1 MTVKLKLFTTV
12 AAFVF
17 IICAMFLATLF
28 ATNGQKDDGLVINL
42 AGRQRML
49 SQKMTKEILTY
60 ELLRQQTD
68 AIPVAQA
75 GVIKNTLSIFDTTL
89 NALINGGNAPTGL
102 DMTKTEFK
110 PMPRA
115 TEPALS
121 QLQKV
126 QKLWTPFKQNME
138 KVITSATP
146 QKEAMDDISN
156 SNLAILKS
164 MTTAVGL
171 LQDQSEERV
180 SSLLTRQVIA
190 IILGVGVMIFAV
202 FTVLNIIKRLRL
214 IEEFTEK
221 LGNGNLTATS
231 NITGTDELGQIGKKL
246 DSMTQ
251 NIHSVVAEIVSGAQN
266 IDQEATGVSN
276 VADDLFSQT
285 TQVAEKVSSVSA
297 AAEEMSITMT
307 NVSESSTHI
316 RTQMNQVSDLT
327 RASSENIGTIARAT
341 DELNS
346 TVAEIS
352 ANTEKARSVSAA
364 AVDNVNTATSRVD
377 ELGIAASEISKV
389 IDVIVEIAEQTKLLA
404 LNATIEAARAGEAG
418 KGFAVVANEVKELA
432 AQTNR
437 ATQEISEKV
446 GTMQTST
453 DNTINE
459 ITQISSIIN
468 EINEIVVT
476 IAGAVEEQSVTT
488 QDIAHNV
495 SGALDGI
502 QDVSGNTES
511 ATDGVADITS
521 NVSQA
526 AVAATEVAESISEVT
541 TASESIHNAGAELK
555 EKAEVLGSVSGNLQS
570 IVKQFKI

>member
-12 AAFVF
+12 AAFII
-17 IICAMFLATLF
+17 IICAMFLATLT
-28 ATNGQKDDGLVINL
+28 ATNGQKHDGSVINL

-49 SQKMTKEILTY
+49 SQKMTKEILTF
-60 ELLRQQTD
+60 ELMRQQSQE
-68 AIPVAQA
+68 IPEKQA
-75 GVIKNTLSIFDTTL
+75 ATIKNTLTVFDETL
-89 NALINGGNAPTGL
+89 NALISGGNAPTGL
-102 DMTKTEFK
+102 DMSNTEFNSL
-110 PMPRA
+110 PQA

-121 QLQKV
+121 QLKEV
-126 QKLWTPFKQNME
+126 QNLWAPFKQNIE
-138 KVITSATP
+138 TIITSQVE
-146 QKEAMDDISN
+146 QKEAVGHITLN
-156 SNLAILKS
+156 NLAILKS
-164 MTTAVGL
+164 MNTAVGM
-171 LQDQSEERV
+171 LQSQSEKRV
-180 SSLLTRQVIA
+180 SSLLFKQMIA
-190 IILGVGVMIFAV
+190 IALGLGVMIFAV
-202 FTVLNIIKRLRL
+202 LTVLSIVRRLGL
-214 IEEFTEK
+214 IETFAEK
-221 LGNGNLTATS
+221 LGDGNLTAVS
-231 NITGTDELGQIGKKL
+231 NITGTDELGQIGTKL
-246 DSMTQ
+246 DSMTH
-251 NIHSVVAEIVSGAQN
+251 NIHGVVSEIVSGARE
-266 IDQEATGVSN
+266 IDQEATGVSET
-276 VADDLFSQT
+276 ADDLFSQT
-285 TQVAEKVSSVSA
+285 TQVAEKVASVSA

-316 RTQMNQVSDLT
+316 KSQMNQVSDLT
-327 RASSENIGTIARAT
+327 QASSDNIGTIARAT

-346 TVAEIS
+346 TVTEIS

-502 QDVSGNTES
+502 QDVSGNTAS
-511 ATDGVADITS
+511 ASDGVADITS

-526 AVAATEVAESISEVT
+526 AIAATEVAESISEVT
-541 TASESIHNAGAELK
+541 TASESIHNAGAGLK
-555 EKAEVLGSVSGNLQS
+555 DKAKKLGDVSGNLQD

>member
-12 AAFVF
+12 TAFVS

-28 ATNGQKDDGLVINL
+28 ATGGQKDDGLIINL

-60 ELLRQQTD
+60 ELMRQKNRN
-68 AIPVAQA
+68 IPGQQA
-75 GVIKNTLSIFDTTL
+75 TTIKNTLAIFDTTL
-89 NALINGGNAPTGL
+89 DALINGGKAPTGL
-102 DMTKTEFK
+102 NMGNTEFQILPK
-110 PMPRA
+110 A

-126 QKLWTPFKQNME
+126 KILWVPFKKDME
-138 KVITSATP
+138 LIITSSTKQP
-146 QKEAMDDISN
+146 EAIDEITESN
-156 SNLAILKS
+156 ITILKT
-164 MTTAVGL
+164 MNAAVGM
-171 LQDQSEERV
+171 LQKQSEKRV
-180 SSLLTRQVIA
+180 HNLLFRQIVA
-190 IILGVGVMIFAV
+190 IGIGLGVMLFAV
-202 FTVLNIIKRLRL
+202 LTVLNIVKRLNL
-214 IEEFTEK
+214 IEQFAEK
-221 LGNGNLTATS
+221 LGEGDLTATS
-231 NITGTDELGQIGKKL
+231 NIEGVDELGQIGRKL
-246 DSMTQ
+246 DAMTQ
-251 NIHSVVAEIVSGAQN
+251 NIHDVVSEIVSGARD
-266 IDQEATGVSN
+266 IDMEANGVSN
-276 VADDLFSQT
+276 TADNLFSQT
-285 TQVAEKVSSVSA
+285 TQVSEKVASVSA

-307 NVSESSTHI
+307 NVSESSNHI
-316 RTQMNQVSDLT
+316 KTQMNQVSDLT
-327 RASSENIGTIARAT
+327 RTSSDNIGTIARAT

-346 TVAEIS
+346 TVSEIS

-453 DNTINE
+453 DNTITE

-495 SGALDGI
+495 AGALDGI
-502 QDVSGNTES
+502 QDVSGNTDS
-511 ATDGVADITS
+511 ATEGVADITA

-541 TASESIHNAGAELK
+541 TASESIHHAGAGLK
-555 EKAEVLGSVSGNLQS
+555 EKAETLGNVSGSLQG
-570 IVKQFKI
+570 IVQQFKI

>member
-28 ATNGQKDDGLVINL
+28 ATNGQKNDGLVINL

-49 SQKMTKEILTY
+49 SQKMSKEILTF
-60 ELLRQQTD
+60 ELLRQHSSE
-68 AIPVAQA
+68 IPPTQA
-75 GVIKNTLSIFDTTL
+75 TIIKNTLTIFDSTL
-89 NALINGGNAPTGL
+89 SALIDGGDAPTGL
-102 DMTKTEFK
+102 DITKTAFK
-110 PMPRA
+110 PIPKA
-115 TEPALS
+115 TGPALT
-121 QLQKV
+121 QLKEV
-126 QKLWTPFKQNME
+126 KKLWAPFKQNME
-138 KVITSATP
+138 LIIHSATL
-146 QKEAMDDISN
+146 QQGAMDHITDNNIP
-156 SNLAILKS
+156 ILKA
-164 MTTAVGL
+164 MNKAVGL
-171 LQDQSEERV
+171 LQTQSEKRV
-180 SSLLTRQVIA
+180 SSLLYRQVVA
-190 IILGVGVMIFAV
+190 IIIGLGVMVFAV
-202 FTVLNIIKRLRL
+202 ITVLNIIKRLGL
-214 IEEFTEK
+214 IEQFTEK
-221 LGNGNLTATS
+221 LGNGDLTATS
-231 NITGTDELGQIGKKL
+231 KITGMDELGQIGKKL

-251 NIHSVVAEIVSGAQN
+251 NIHSVVAEIVSGARD
-266 IDQEATGVSN
+266 IDKEAGGVSGT
-276 VADDLFSQT
+276 ADDLFRQT
-285 TQVAEKVSSVSA
+285 TQVSEKVASVSA

-316 RTQMNQVSDLT
+316 KNQMNQVFDLT
-327 RASSENIGTIARAT
+327 KTSSDNIGTIARAT

-346 TVAEIS
+346 TVTEIS
-352 ANTEKARSVSAA
+352 VNTEKARSVSAA

-437 ATQEISEKV
+437 ATREISEKV

-453 DNTINE
+453 DNTISE

-502 QDVSGNTES
+502 QDVSTNTES
-511 ATDGVADITS
+511 ASDGVADITS

-526 AVAATEVAESISEVT
+526 AVAATEVAEAISEVT
-541 TASESIHNAGAELK
+541 TASESIHNAGAGLK
-555 EKAEVLGSVSGNLQS
+555 QKAEVLGSVSGNLQS

>member
-12 AAFVF
+12 AAFIV
-17 IICAMFLATLF
+17 IICAMFFATLT
-28 ATNGQKDDGLVINL
+28 ATNGQKHDGSVINL

-49 SQKMTKEILTY
+49 SQKITKEILTF
-60 ELLRQQTD
+60 ELTRQQTNN
-68 AIPVAQA
+68 IPKEQA
-75 GVIKNTLSIFDTTL
+75 ATIKNTLTIFNETL
-89 NALINGGNAPTGL
+89 NALINGGNAPAGL
-102 DMTKTEFK
+102 NMANTELK
-110 PMPRA
+110 SLPKA

-121 QLQKV
+121 QLKDV
-126 QKLWTPFKQNME
+126 QKLWTPFKQNVE
-138 KVITSATP
+138 TIISSTDKQHVAIATITN
-146 QKEAMDDISN
+146 D
-156 SNLAILKS
+156 NLSILKS
-164 MTTAVGL
+164 MNTAVGM
-171 LQDQSEERV
+171 LQAQSEKRV
-180 SSLLTRQVIA
+180 RSLLFRQMVAIA
-190 IILGVGVMIFAV
+190 LGLAVMFFAV
-202 FTVLNIIKRLRL
+202 LTVLSIVKRLDL
-214 IEEFTEK
+214 IETFAEK
-221 LGNGNLTATS
+221 LGDGNLTAVS
-231 NITGTDELGQIGKKL
+231 NITGTDELGQIGAKL
-246 DSMTQ
+246 DSMTK
-251 NIHSVVAEIVSGAQN
+251 NIHSVVSEIVSGARE
-266 IDQEATGVSN
+266 IDQEANGVSDT
-276 VADDLFSQT
+276 ADDLFSQT
-285 TQVAEKVSSVSA
+285 TQVSEKVASVSA

-307 NVSESSTHI
+307 NVSESSSHI
-316 RTQMNQVSDLT
+316 KSQMNQVSDLT
-327 RASSENIGTIARAT
+327 RASTDNIGTIARAT

-511 ATDGVADITS
+511 ASDGVADITS

-541 TASESIHNAGAELK
+541 TASESIHNAGAGLK
-555 EKAEVLGSVSGNLQS
+555 DKAETLGSVSGNLQN

>member
-17 IICAMFLATLF
+17 IVCSMFMATLF
-28 ATNGQKDDGLVINL
+28 ATNGQKNDGLVINL

-49 SQKMTKEILTY
+49 SQKMTKEVLTF
-60 ELLRQQTD
+60 ELMRQH
-68 AIPVAQA
+68 ASGHPKAQA
-75 GVIKNTLSIFDTTL
+75 DTIKNTLSVFDTTL
-89 NALINGGNAPTGL
+89 SALIDGGNAPTGL
-102 DMTKTEFK
+102 DMSKTAFK
-110 PMPRA
+110 TIPAA

-121 QLQKV
+121 QLRKV
-126 QKLWTPFKQNME
+126 KELWTPFKHNME
-138 KVITSATP
+138 LVINSAELQQEAVDKINTSN
-146 QKEAMDDISN
+146 I
-156 SNLAILKS
+156 AILQT
-164 MTTAVGL
+164 MNTAVGL
-171 LQDQSEERV
+171 LQAQSEKRV
-180 SSLLTRQVIA
+180 SGLLTRQIIA
-190 IILGVGVMIFAV
+190 IVLGLAVMVFAV
-202 FTVLNIIKRLRL
+202 FTVLNIIKRLGL
-214 IEEFTEK
+214 IEQFTEK
-221 LGNGNLTATS
+221 LGNGDLTATS
-231 NITGTDELGQIGKKL
+231 NITGSDELGQIGTKL
-246 DSMTQ
+246 DAMTR
-251 NIHSVVAEIVSGAQN
+251 NIHGVVAEIVSGAQD
-266 IDQEATGVSN
+266 IDQEASGVSGT
-276 VADDLFSQT
+276 ADDLFQQT
-285 TQVAEKVSSVSA
+285 TQVSEKVASVSA

-307 NVSESSTHI
+307 NVSESSSHI
-316 RTQMNQVSDLT
+316 KSQMNQVSELT
-327 RASSENIGTIARAT
+327 RTSSDNIGTIARAT

-432 AQTNR
+432 AQTNH

-511 ATDGVADITS
+511 ASEGVADITS

-526 AVAATEVAESISEVT
+526 AVAATEVAEAISEVT
-541 TASESIHNAGAELK
+541 TASESIHNAGAGLK
-555 EKAEVLGSVSGNLQS
+555 DKAEILGSVSGNLQS

>member
-12 AAFVF
+12 SAFVF
-17 IICAMFLATLF
+17 IIFAMFLATLF
-28 ATNGQKDDGLVINL
+28 ATNGQKNDGLVINL

-60 ELLRQQTD
+60 ELMRQESQK
-68 AIPVAQA
+68 IPVEQA
-75 GVIKNTLSIFDTTL
+75 TTIKNTLTVFDTTL
-89 NALINGGNAPTGL
+89 NALIHGGDAPTDL
-102 DMTKTEFK
+102 DMATTKFK
-110 PMPRA
+110 PIPQA
-115 TEPALS
+115 IEPVLS
-121 QLQKV
+121 QLQAV
-126 QKLWTPFKQNME
+126 QKLWIPFKKDM
-138 KVITSATP
+138 
-146 QKEAMDDISN
+146 EAMLSSAENQQAAMDEIISLN
-156 SNLAILKS
+156 IPILKS
-164 MTTAVGL
+164 MNTAVSM
-171 LQDQSEERV
+171 LQEQSEQRV
-180 SSLLTRQVIA
+180 KNLLLNQILAIA
-190 IILGVGVMIFAV
+190 IGIGVMIFAI
-202 FTVLNIIKRLRL
+202 FTVLNIIKRLSL
-214 IEEFTEK
+214 IETFSEK
-221 LGNGNLTATS
+221 LGEGNLTATS
-231 NITGTDELGQIGKKL
+231 KVTGQDELGQIGSKL

-251 NIHSVVAEIVSGAQN
+251 NIHAVVSQIVSGARE
-266 IDQEATGVSN
+266 IDQEASGVSDT
-276 VADDLFSQT
+276 ADNLFSQT
-285 TQVAEKVSSVSA
+285 SQVSEKVASVSA

-307 NVSESSTHI
+307 NVSDSSAHI
-316 RTQMNQVSDLT
+316 KSQMNQVSDLSKT
-327 RASSENIGTIARAT
+327 SSASIATIARAT

-346 TVAEIS
+346 TVSEIS

-377 ELGIAASEISKV
+377 ELGVAASEISKV

-432 AQTNR
+432 AQTNK

-476 IAGAVEEQSVTT
+476 IAGAVEEQSITT
-488 QDIAHNV
+488 RDIAQNV
-495 SGALDGI
+495 SGALNGI
-502 QDVSGNTES
+502 QDVSSNTES
-511 ATDGVADITS
+511 ATDGVSDITS

-526 AVAATEVAESISEVT
+526 AVAAVEVAESISEVT
-541 TASESIHNAGAELK
+541 TASQSIHNAGAGLK
-555 EKAEVLGSVSGNLQS
+555 DKAATLGSVSGNLQS

>member
-1 MTVKLKLFTTV
+1 MTVKLKLFSTV
-12 AAFVF
+12 TAFVF
-17 IICAMFLATLF
+17 IICAMFMATLF

-49 SQKMTKEILTY
+49 SQKMTKEILTF
-60 ELLRQQTD
+60 ELMRQQSET
-68 AIPVAQA
+68 IPVKQA
-75 GVIKNTLSIFDTTL
+75 ATIKNTLTVFDSTL

-102 DMTKTEFK
+102 NMNDTQFK
-110 PMPRA
+110 AMPTA
-115 TEPALS
+115 TEPALA
-121 QLQKV
+121 QLKEV
-126 QKLWTPFKQNME
+126 QKLWLPFMKNME
-138 KVITSATP
+138 KVITSAEP
-146 QKEAMDDISN
+146 QTEAMTAISN
-156 SNLAILKS
+156 KNIPLLQTMNK
-164 MTTAVGL
+164 AVGL
-171 LQDQSEERV
+171 LQAQSEKRV
-180 SSLLTRQVIA
+180 SNLLFRQMIA
-190 IILGVGVMIFAV
+190 IGVGLLVMIFAV
-202 FTVLNIIKRLRL
+202 YTVLEIIKRLGL
-214 IEEFTEK
+214 IERFAQK
-221 LGNGNLTATS
+221 LGNGDLTATS
-231 NITGTDELGQIGKKL
+231 NISGTDELGQIGRKL
-246 DSMTQ
+246 DSMTK
-251 NIHSVVAEIVSGAQN
+251 NIHAVVAEIVSGAQN
-266 IDQEATGVSN
+266 IDQEATGISGT
-276 VADDLFSQT
+276 ADDLFNQT
-285 TQVAEKVSSVSA
+285 TQVSEKVASVSA

-307 NVSESSTHI
+307 NVSESSSHI
-316 RTQMNQVSDLT
+316 KSQMNQVSDLT

-511 ATDGVADITS
+511 ASEGVADITS

-541 TASESIHNAGAELK
+541 TASESIHSAGAGLK
-555 EKAEVLGSVSGNLQS
+555 DKAEVLGSVSGNLQS